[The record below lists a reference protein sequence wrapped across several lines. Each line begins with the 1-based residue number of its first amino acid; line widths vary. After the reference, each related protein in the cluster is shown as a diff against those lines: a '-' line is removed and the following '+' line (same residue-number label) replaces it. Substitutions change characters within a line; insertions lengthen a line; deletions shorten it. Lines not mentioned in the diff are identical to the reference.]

1 MKNNPRESAGQSP
14 SASGITR
21 REVLVGAGTLAA
33 SALAGGLAH
42 AGTEHRHDHSKHS
55 PQNPDLLA
63 AVHDCLA
70 KGQQCIAHC
79 LVVFQ
84 EGDTSLAECAAKV
97 HEMQAVCDAFGY
109 LLAANSE
116 YNRDYAGICITV
128 CEDCEMECR
137 RHDHHLECKACAEA
151 CAKVVEL
158 AKKLV
163 A

>member
-1 MKNNPRESAGQSP
+1 MKNKTMEQTGKQQ
-14 SASGITR
+14 ASGSVTR
-21 REVLVGAGTLAA
+21 REVLIGAGTLAA
-33 SALAGGLAH
+33 SALAGGMAH
-42 AGTEHRHDHSKHS
+42 AGTEHKHDHSKHS
-55 PQNPDLLA
+55 PQNPNLLA
-63 AVHDCLA
+63 AVNDCLV

-97 HEMQAVCDAFGY
+97 HEMQAICDAYSY

-116 YNRDYAGICITV
+116 YIRDYASICITA

-137 RHDHHLECKACAEA
+137 RHDHHVECRACAEA
-151 CAKVVEL
+151 CENVVQL

>member
-1 MKNNPRESAGQSP
+1 MSKPEISP
-14 SASGITR
+14 KMHDEPASGISR
-21 REVLVGAGTLAA
+21 RDVVLGLGAAAA
-33 SALAGGLAH
+33 SAYAGAAVSAMPG
-42 AGTEHRHDHSKHS
+42 HDHSKHS
-55 PQNPDLLA
+55 AQMPDLLDA
-63 AVHDCLA
+63 ANNCLD
-70 KGQQCIAHC
+70 KGQRCIAHC
-79 LVVFQ
+79 LVSFK
-84 EGDTSLAECAAKV
+84 EGDVALADCASKV